1 MQNKGVNEIS
11 VMGVRER
18 LKTRMAI
25 VREDLDEVLQR
36 LSDDDMPWAPADG
49 MRTIG
54 GQLAEIAGT
63 ERQLLAWMR
72 DGKHLTFQE
81 AEDFGESANTLSGM
95 KNALNQTRRETLAY
109 LDSLSDEDLE
119 TPAPFPERWFE
130 SLRQPMMHRSE
141 AFRSI
146 AQHEWY
152 HVGQLV
158 SYLWSRGDDPY
169 QW

>member
-1 MQNKGVNEIS
+1 
-11 VMGVRER
+11 MGVRER
-18 LKTRMAI
+18 LKARMAI
-25 VREDLDEVLQR
+25 VREDLDEVLGR
-36 LSDDDMPWAPADG
+36 LSDADLPWAPAAG
-49 MRTIG
+49 MRTVG

-72 DGKHLTFQE
+72 DGKHLPF
-81 AEDFGESANTLSGM
+81 EDAMNFGESAATLSGM
-95 KNALNQTRRETLAY
+95 KDVLSETRRETLAY
-109 LDSLSDEDLE
+109 LDSLPETDLE
-119 TPAPFPERWFE
+119 TQAPFPERWFE
-130 SLRQPMMHRSE
+130 SLRQPMMQPSE

-169 QW
+169 KW